1 MKPETYIHVYM
12 CICKNQV
19 LRFAWLLIRG
29 QQNILNG
36 VHGQTRNMIYSK
48 TKAKTEQTSFR
59 FIS

>member
-36 VHGQTRNMIYSK
+36 VYGQTRNML
-48 TKAKTEQTSFR
+48 
-59 FIS
+59 